1 MTKDILRLIKDINE
15 YSDWRPLGGSADLG
29 YGVCIDENNDVSIN
43 RFSRNSLVYPE
54 LDKYSSL
61 EDVSKF
67 SEEVQKNVL
76 EALVK
81 FVR

>member
-29 YGVCIDENNDVSIN
+29 FGVYINKEDVSIE
-43 RFSRNSLVYPE
+43 RFSRNSCVYPE
-54 LDKYSSL
+54 LDMYSSL
-61 EDVSKF
+61 EDVNKLSK
-67 SEEVQKNVL
+67 EVQKNVL